1 MKVADNLAQ
10 QTRESSKLKSVDSSN
25 TEEISRLR
33 KELENVTQVFSK
45 ILQFIIGI
53 STNYIKT

>member
-33 KELENVTQVFSK
+33 KELENVTQVFKK

-53 STNYIKT
+53 STNYIQT